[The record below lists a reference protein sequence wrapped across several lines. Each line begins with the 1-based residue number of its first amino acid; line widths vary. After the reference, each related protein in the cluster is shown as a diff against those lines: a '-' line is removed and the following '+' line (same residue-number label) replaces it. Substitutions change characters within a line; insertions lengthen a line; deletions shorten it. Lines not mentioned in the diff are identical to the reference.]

1 MFINK
6 GCRTLDYNFI
16 IWKFNTIS
24 LDEKKMKKLEEDA
37 NSPLEDNADDQ
48 TKKVNRNTRNCSIF

>member
-16 IWKFNTIS
+16 IWKFNTDG
-24 LDEKKMKKLEEDA
+24 LDEKKMRKLEED
-37 NSPLEDNADDQ
+37 SGLQQDD
-48 TKKVNRNTRNCSIF
+48 